1 MPDGVVPATEEPG
14 HIVRYRSPRFVLY
27 TNNFLPGHV
36 TLYHS
41 HRNDLLAVIAGD
53 SIAVNQKPGGEP
65 TEQKV
70 PAGTV
75 VLFPYADLPS
85 PYVHRISVAGELP
98 FINIGVEFL
107 DAIPSA
113 EMRAQLMPLKLD
125 SVTMISDNRRGRGY
139 SVALAAGQ
147 TLAIPSQGS
156 AVLVVA
162 VDEGQLQLDDAA
174 WTVTKGDFR
183 FFESTRPKRVSN
195 SSTHGIVLILFHA
208 F

>member
-1 MPDGVVPATEEPG
+1 MLFRS
-14 HIVRYRSPRFVLY
+14 VRYRSPRFVLY

-41 HRNDLLAVIAGD
+41 HRNDLVAVIAGD

-113 EMRAQLMPLKLD
+113 ETCAQLTPLQLE
-125 SVTMISDNRRGRGY
+125 SVAMISDNRRGRGY

-147 TLAIPSQGS
+147 TALA
-156 AVLVVA
+156 VA
-162 VDEGQLQLDDAA
+162 VP
-174 WTVTKGDFR
+174 VTAGCVLMAMTG
-183 FFESTRPKRVSN
+183 EIVVQPL
-195 SSTHGIVLILFHA
+195 SSMV
-208 F
+208 